1 MINAINFNNLYVGM
15 SNNSMYCDFFFFLGV
30 KGSVKVSDSVHIS
43 REKNLKFKI
52 SALQKTLSREERD
65 KSQPESKNLQKTDKV
80 LLPKINK
87 QLLKVNN
94 KNTVRF
100 KKRSKT
106 LIDTLP
112 KKI

>member
-1 MINAINFNNLYVGM
+1 MINAINFNNLYVAM

-43 REKNLKFKI
+43 REKNLKLKI
-52 SALQKTLSREERD
+52 SA
-65 KSQPESKNLQKTDKV
+65 LQKTDKV